1 MHLSN
6 KKELSTSFLE
16 PGWKGQTFK
25 GCVAN
30 NSSWQVTVT
39 SRFHSGTSC
48 SQRVWEKKKGEGK
61 KKTRILLYTPCGDVC
76 ACRIHRI
83 FPILVKRTSQRTL
96 RSFIVNTEMWKLII
110 KSIWSW
116 EELHPTQ
123 LAVQGFHHY
132 LTVFIFKKLSL
143 NTGKVSLHMNALRTH
158 TYLAV

>member
-30 NSSWQVTVT
+30 NSSWQITVT

-61 KKTRILLYTPCGDVC
+61 KRPESSYIHLVEMYVLVEHTEFFLYLL
-76 ACRIHRI
+76 REH
-83 FPILVKRTSQRTL
+83 
-96 RSFIVNTEMWKLII
+96 
-110 KSIWSW
+110 
-116 EELHPTQ
+116 
-123 LAVQGFHHY
+123 
-132 LTVFIFKKLSL
+132 L
-143 NTGKVSLHMNALRTH
+143 NEHLEVL
-158 TYLAV
+158 